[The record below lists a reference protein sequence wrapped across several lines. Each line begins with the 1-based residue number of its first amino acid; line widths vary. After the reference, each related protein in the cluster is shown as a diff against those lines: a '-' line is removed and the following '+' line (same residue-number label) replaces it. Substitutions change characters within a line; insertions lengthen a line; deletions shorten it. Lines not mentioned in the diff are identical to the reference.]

1 MNYEY
6 DLWGWYVGMA
16 TSPGERT
23 TTLPPDNMQTHD
35 ATGRP
40 RSNFTGLAWIEL
52 PYEMPPAPQPE
63 PSVPEIVIT
72 GIQCNQGGFVHAADF
87 TDATVPVG
95 ATLAFTAELRVG
107 DQVLPA
113 NDSFRLPIRSRDG
126 RERVVLASMV
136 QGLITFSLLFDASRV
151 WEVTEAVVNADLPPE
166 RHMRFRGIKVFAV
179 ET

>member
-1 MNYEY
+1 
-6 DLWGWYVGMA
+6 
-16 TSPGERT
+16 
-23 TTLPPDNMQTHD
+23 
-35 ATGRP
+35 
-40 RSNFTGLAWIEL
+40 
-52 PYEMPPAPQPE
+52 
-63 PSVPEIVIT
+63 VPEIVIT
-72 GIQCNQGGFVHAADF
+72 DIQCDRGGFVHAADF

-107 DQVLPA
+107 AQVLPTD
-113 NDSFRLPIRSRDG
+113 DSFRLPIRSRDG